1 MKDLIFE
8 IVMWILV
15 KLRICMQID
24 MTTGFNPDRGFK
36 SYTTFKKY
44 NHGQGCV
51 DYKTKKSKGD

>member
-1 MKDLIFE
+1 LIFE